1 MSMRLGVVRPNA
13 VLRRQRMKLSHEV
26 VHNLKEISKISSVKR
41 WEYAGGIEYDNF
53 KFSTPTRIT
62 SKKRNTVDTREIEQ
76 VWYSEISYHTH
87 PGVGYHEEC
96 ICEKTPIYTTLP
108 SNADFEVYIKGFPK
122 MQVNIICDSHGYY
135 IVDVLKSVY
144 NRTTPLPEAVYEYMR
159 KLRSR
164 PFMRICA
171 FSEDGVEYFHTTL
184 QNWKRYMNEEVNPEM
199 IDLFGVSIQ
208 YYGYDDDPPNVTI
221 YRGID
226 VA

>member
-1 MSMRLGVVRPNA
+1 MRLGVVRPNMA
-13 VLRRQRMKLSHEV
+13 LRRQRMKLSHEV

-199 IDLFGVSIQ
+199 IDLFGISIQ

>member
-1 MSMRLGVVRPNA
+1 MRLGVVRPNA

>member
-1 MSMRLGVVRPNA
+1 MRLGVVRPNA

-62 SKKRNTVDTREIEQ
+62 SKKRNTVDTCEIEQ

-164 PFMRICA
+164 PFMRIGA

-199 IDLFGVSIQ
+199 IDLFGISIQ

>member
-1 MSMRLGVVRPNA
+1 MRLGVVRPNA

-164 PFMRICA
+164 PFMRIGA
-171 FSEDGVEYFHTTL
+171 FSEDGVEYFYTTL
-184 QNWKRYMNEEVNPEM
+184 QNWKRYMNEDVNPEM
-199 IDLFGVSIQ
+199 IDLFGISIQ

>member
-1 MSMRLGVVRPNA
+1 MRLGVVRPNA

-96 ICEKTPIYTTLP
+96 IGEKTPIYTTLP

-199 IDLFGVSIQ
+199 IDLFGISIQ

>member
-1 MSMRLGVVRPNA
+1 MRLGVVRPNA

-96 ICEKTPIYTTLP
+96 IGEKTPIYTTLP

-164 PFMRICA
+164 PFMRIGA

>member
-1 MSMRLGVVRPNA
+1 MRVGVVRPNMA
-13 VLRRQRMKLSHEV
+13 LRRQRMKLSHEV

-62 SKKRNTVDTREIEQ
+62 SKKRNTVDTCEIEQ

-96 ICEKTPIYTTLP
+96 IGEKTPIYTTLP

-164 PFMRICA
+164 PFMRIGA

>member
-1 MSMRLGVVRPNA
+1 MRLGVVRPNA

-96 ICEKTPIYTTLP
+96 IGEKTPIYTTLP

-164 PFMRICA
+164 PFMRIGA

-226 VA
+226 VV

>member
-1 MSMRLGVVRPNA
+1 MRLGVVRPNA

-62 SKKRNTVDTREIEQ
+62 SKKRNTVDTCEIEQ

-164 PFMRICA
+164 PFMRIGA

>member
-1 MSMRLGVVRPNA
+1 MRLGVVRPNA

-62 SKKRNTVDTREIEQ
+62 SKKRNTVDTCEIEQ

-108 SNADFEVYIKGFPK
+108 SNADFEVYINGFPK

-164 PFMRICA
+164 PFMRIGA
-171 FSEDGVEYFHTTL
+171 FSEDGVEYFYTTL
-184 QNWKRYMNEEVNPEM
+184 QNWKRYMNEDVNPEM
-199 IDLFGVSIQ
+199 IDLFGISIQ

>member
-1 MSMRLGVVRPNA
+1 MRLGVVRQNA

-164 PFMRICA
+164 PFMRIGA

-184 QNWKRYMNEEVNPEM
+184 QNWKRYMNEDVNPEM
-199 IDLFGVSIQ
+199 IDLFGISIQ

>member
-1 MSMRLGVVRPNA
+1 MRLGVVRPNA

-226 VA
+226 VV

>member
-1 MSMRLGVVRPNA
+1 MRLGVVRPNA

-62 SKKRNTVDTREIEQ
+62 SKKRNTVDTCEIEQ

-199 IDLFGVSIQ
+199 IDLFGISIQ

>member
-1 MSMRLGVVRPNA
+1 MRLGVVRPNA

-96 ICEKTPIYTTLP
+96 IGEKTPIYTTLP

>member
-1 MSMRLGVVRPNA
+1 MRLGVVRPNMA
-13 VLRRQRMKLSHEV
+13 LRRQRMKLSHEV

-53 KFSTPTRIT
+53 NFSTPTRIT

-96 ICEKTPIYTTLP
+96 IGEKTPIYTTLP

-164 PFMRICA
+164 PFMRIGA

-221 YRGID
+221 YRDID

>member
-1 MSMRLGVVRPNA
+1 MRLGVVRPNMA
-13 VLRRQRMKLSHEV
+13 LRRQRMKLSHEV

-53 KFSTPTRIT
+53 NFSTPTRIT

-96 ICEKTPIYTTLP
+96 IGEKTPIYTTLP

-171 FSEDGVEYFHTTL
+171 FSEDGVEYFYTTL
-184 QNWKRYMNEEVNPEM
+184 QNWKRYMNEDVNPEM
-199 IDLFGVSIQ
+199 IDLFGISIQ

-226 VA
+226 VV

>member
-1 MSMRLGVVRPNA
+1 MRLGVVRPNA

-62 SKKRNTVDTREIEQ
+62 SKKRNTVDTCEIEQ

-108 SNADFEVYIKGFPK
+108 SNADFEVYINGFPK

-199 IDLFGVSIQ
+199 IDLFGISIQ

>member
-1 MSMRLGVVRPNA
+1 MRLGVVRPNMA
-13 VLRRQRMKLSHEV
+13 LRRQRMKLSHEV

-62 SKKRNTVDTREIEQ
+62 SKKRNTVDTCEIEQ

-96 ICEKTPIYTTLP
+96 IGEKTPIYTTLP
-108 SNADFEVYIKGFPK
+108 SNSDFEVYIKGFPK

>member
-1 MSMRLGVVRPNA
+1 MRLGVVRPNA

-164 PFMRICA
+164 PFMRIGA

-184 QNWKRYMNEEVNPEM
+184 QNWKRYMNEDVNPEM
-199 IDLFGVSIQ
+199 IDLFGISIQ

>member
-1 MSMRLGVVRPNA
+1 
-13 VLRRQRMKLSHEV
+13 MKLSHEV

>member
-1 MSMRLGVVRPNA
+1 MRLGVVRPNMA
-13 VLRRQRMKLSHEV
+13 LRRQRMKLSHEV

-164 PFMRICA
+164 PFMRIGA

>member
-1 MSMRLGVVRPNA
+1 MQVVSNMIISNLVHQQGLHQKNETQSTR
-13 VLRRQRMKLSHEV
+13 VKL
-26 VHNLKEISKISSVKR
+26 NR
-41 WEYAGGIEYDNF
+41 CGIR
-53 KFSTPTRIT
+53 K
-62 SKKRNTVDTREIEQ
+62 
-76 VWYSEISYHTH
+76 YHTIH
-87 PGVGYHEEC
+87 TRVLGIMKSVYVK
-96 ICEKTPIYTTLP
+96 KTPIYTTLP

-164 PFMRICA
+164 PFMRIGA

-184 QNWKRYMNEEVNPEM
+184 QNWKRYMNEDVNPEM
-199 IDLFGVSIQ
+199 IDLFGISIQ

>member
-1 MSMRLGVVRPNA
+1 
-13 VLRRQRMKLSHEV
+13 MKLSHEV

-96 ICEKTPIYTTLP
+96 IGEKTPIYTTLP

-226 VA
+226 VV

>member
-1 MSMRLGVVRPNA
+1 MRLGVVRPNMA
-13 VLRRQRMKLSHEV
+13 LRRQRMKLSHEV

>member
-1 MSMRLGVVRPNA
+1 MRVGVVRPNMA
-13 VLRRQRMKLSHEV
+13 LRRQRMKLSHEV

-96 ICEKTPIYTTLP
+96 IGEKTPIYTTLP

-164 PFMRICA
+164 PFMRIGA

-184 QNWKRYMNEEVNPEM
+184 QNWKRYMNEDVNPEM
-199 IDLFGVSIQ
+199 IDLFGISIQ

>member
-1 MSMRLGVVRPNA
+1 MRLGVVRPNMA
-13 VLRRQRMKLSHEV
+13 LRRQRMKLSHEV

-164 PFMRICA
+164 PFMRIGA

-226 VA
+226 VV

>member
-1 MSMRLGVVRPNA
+1 MRVGVVRPNMA
-13 VLRRQRMKLSHEV
+13 LRRQRMKLSHEV

-226 VA
+226 VV

>member
-1 MSMRLGVVRPNA
+1 MRLGVVRPNA

-62 SKKRNTVDTREIEQ
+62 SKKRNTVDTCEIEQ

-164 PFMRICA
+164 PFMRVCA

-184 QNWKRYMNEEVNPEM
+184 QNWKRYMNEDVNPEM
-199 IDLFGVSIQ
+199 IDLFGISIQ

>member
-1 MSMRLGVVRPNA
+1 MRLGVVRPNA

-96 ICEKTPIYTTLP
+96 IGEKTPIYTTLP

-199 IDLFGVSIQ
+199 IDLFGISIQ

-226 VA
+226 VV

>member
-1 MSMRLGVVRPNA
+1 MRVGVVRPNMA
-13 VLRRQRMKLSHEV
+13 LRRQRMKLSHEV

-62 SKKRNTVDTREIEQ
+62 SKKRNTVDTCEIEQ

-96 ICEKTPIYTTLP
+96 IGEKTPIYTTLP

>member
-1 MSMRLGVVRPNA
+1 MRLGVVRPNMA
-13 VLRRQRMKLSHEV
+13 LRRQRMKLSHEV

-62 SKKRNTVDTREIEQ
+62 SKKRNTVDTCEIEQ

-164 PFMRICA
+164 PFMRIGA
-171 FSEDGVEYFHTTL
+171 FSEDGVEYFYTTL
-184 QNWKRYMNEEVNPEM
+184 QNWKRYMNEDVNPEM
-199 IDLFGVSIQ
+199 IDLFGISIQ